1 MLRNTPRFPKL
12 LYTTH
17 YCNLVGSG
25 YSRRRPSNVMSQSH
39 WVPDEV
45 PLDRPNVARMW
56 DYFLGG
62 GHNFA
67 IDRQAA
73 EQAIKLYPDLPLVAQ
88 VTRAFLYR
96 AVRFLLDQGV
106 DQFLDIGS
114 GMPTAGSVHE
124 IAHRVNPAA
133 RVVYVDFD
141 PVAIAHSQAILQ
153 GTANAVA
160 VQADARRPAEIV
172 GHPDVRS
179 GLDWTRPIGMLAIAM
194 LHFVPDDAEA
204 LSIVRVLYDA
214 LPSGSYLALTH
225 ATAEGV
231 DPARAE
237 QGEQLYQRASAPL
250 HFRSRNQIAS
260 LFARFELVEPG
271 VVYVPLWRPET
282 DDDLLLDQPDRS
294 ANYAGVGRKLS

>member
-1 MLRNTPRFPKL
+1 
-12 LYTTH
+12 
-17 YCNLVGSG
+17 
-25 YSRRRPSNVMSQSH
+25 MSQSK

-45 PLDRPNVARMW
+45 PLDLPNVARMW

-88 VTRAFLYR
+88 VTRAFLRR

-114 GMPTAGSVHE
+114 GIPTVGNVHE
-124 IAHRVNPAA
+124 IAEQVNPAA

-160 VQADARRPAEIV
+160 VHADARRPAAILD
-172 GHPDVRS
+172 HPDVRS

-194 LHFVPDDAEA
+194 FHFVPDDAEA
-204 LSIVRVLYDA
+204 LSIIRILLDA
-214 LPSGSYLALTH
+214 VPSGSYLALTH

-231 DPARAE
+231 DSARAE
-237 QGEQLYQRASAPL
+237 QGEQLYQRTSAAL
-250 HFRSRNQIAS
+250 HFRTRDQIAG
-260 LFARFELVEPG
+260 LFEGLEMVEPG
-271 VVYVPLWRPET
+271 VVYVPLWRAEA

-294 ANYAGVGRKLS
+294 ANYAGVGRKR